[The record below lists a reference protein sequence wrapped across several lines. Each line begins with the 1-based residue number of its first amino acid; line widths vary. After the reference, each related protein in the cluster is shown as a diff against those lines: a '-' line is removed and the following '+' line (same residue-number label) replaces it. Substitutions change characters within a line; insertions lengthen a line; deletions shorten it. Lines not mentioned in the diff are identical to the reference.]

1 LSERIKHFSMSLYGV
16 GRNGELRLTFA
27 LRGEQ
32 TALVENY
39 ARPPLQVMRPIPDA
53 AGCLC
58 TYLLSPTGG
67 VVQNDHYAIHIKV
80 GEGTHGLFTTQ
91 SATKVYKMPE
101 GCAEQVVRIEVQ
113 TDAVFEYVPDAV
125 ILFADS
131 DLRQNIEVT
140 LHPGALALIFEIV
153 LPGRFARG
161 EHLAFRRYA
170 NRLSVRDSDGLLLY
184 DAANLEPARDSLS
197 SIGRLEG
204 YTCWGSA
211 YLVGDLARYRIDSAA
226 FCAAHRELLDH
237 ESAIGGL
244 TPLYRNGLMARMV
257 SHRLETIY
265 AAFHDLRAL
274 IRTQYMGLP
283 HAPLRK

>member
-1 LSERIKHFSMSLYGV
+1 MSLHSI
-16 GRNGELRLTFA
+16 GRNGELRLRFA
-27 LRGEQ
+27 EREGQ

-39 ARPPLQVMRPIPDA
+39 ARPPLQVMRPIRDA

-67 VVQNDHYAIHIKV
+67 VVQNDHYAIDIDV
-80 GEGTHGLFTTQ
+80 GEGAHALFTTQ

-101 GCAEQVVRIEVQ
+101 GCAEQIVRIEVGANA
-113 TDAVFEYVPDAV
+113 TFEYVPDAV

-131 DLRQNIEVT
+131 DLRQDIEVM

-170 NRLSVRDSDGLLLY
+170 NRVVVRDTDGLLLY
-184 DAANLEPARDSLS
+184 DAADLQPACDSLNGV
-197 SIGRLEG
+197 GRLEG

-211 YLVGDLARYRIDSAA
+211 YLVGDLARYQIEPAT
-226 FCAAHRELLDH
+226 FC
-237 ESAIGGL
+237 ESHWERFVCEGTIGGL
-244 TPLYRNGLMARMV
+244 SALYRNGLVARLL

-265 AAFHDLRAL
+265 AAFHDLRGL

-283 HAPLRK
+283 DAPLRK